1 MDSHSRGGAEEIDP
15 ADQWV
20 LNPQTGNYELR
31 LDSSAEQSG
40 PAGPA
45 RPRRSAPRGATPPGQ
60 RPRPRPSE
68 QGADRI
74 PEQLSD
80 RGYERGSD
88 PGYERG
94 SDRGDDRGYERGR
107 GGERREAERGTGRGA
122 ERGPGRSAGRGAG
135 ERTREDDPAANPTV
149 PGQRRRRAAEPA
161 GGRQAAAA
169 RRKRRPAK
177 SRKKKVLLWTGGTMA
192 FVLVGG
198 AAGAYALYN
207 HFNNNINTIEVA
219 GGTSEGFQDGKPF
232 NILLIGTDKRT
243 GKGNAGYGD
252 KNSPGHADTT
262 ILFHVSEDRTNA
274 TAMSIPRDLV
284 TDIPECESKLPDG
297 SVKTIPGQG
306 AVRFN
311 TSLGQDERDPGCTMR
326 TVKALTG
333 VTVNHFM
340 MADFNAVKEMTT
352 AVGGVK
358 VCLAKPVNDPKSH
371 LKLPQGESTI
381 EGEQALAFVRTRHS
395 FGNESDLDRIKVQQ
409 QFLSS
414 MIREMKSNDTLT
426 SPTKLYDLADAATKA
441 LTVDQGIGSIG
452 KLKSLAGE
460 LAKIDPKNIT
470 FTTLPVIDNPAEP
483 RPITVVPDPN
493 KAPRLFSMLQSDTSL
508 TEVKKKEQ
516 DAKNAQAKAQAKLLE
531 GERSTPRE
539 VRVDV
544 FNGSGI
550 QGAAQSTINWL
561 QNEHGVTRSTNKSNA
576 PERAAKTTLTYAPNQ
591 AAQARELADL
601 MGLPATALKPGT
613 EDAGAL
619 VPMTLVLGSDFKGA
633 GVPLTG
639 PAKAPE
645 GAQTADKQVCA
656 K

>member
-1 MDSHSRGGAEEIDP
+1 MDSHSRGGAEGIDP

-60 RPRPRPSE
+60 RPRPSE
-68 QGADRI
+68 QGGDRI

-80 RGYERGSD
+80 RGS
-88 PGYERG
+88 
-94 SDRGDDRGYERGR
+94 ERGR
-107 GGERREAERGTGRGA
+107 GGERRGAERGTGRSA
-122 ERGPGRSAGRGAG
+122 ERGTGRSAGRGAG
-135 ERTREDDPAANPTV
+135 ERTREADPAANPTV

-169 RRKRRPAK
+169 RRKRRPGT

-207 HFNNNINTIEVA
+207 HFNGNINTIEVA
-219 GGTSEGFQDGKPF
+219 GGTTEGFQDGKPF

-297 SVKTIPGQG
+297 SVKTIPGQS

-358 VCLAKPVNDPKSH
+358 VCLAKPVDDPKSH

-414 MIREMKSNDTLT
+414 MIREMKSSDTLT

-441 LTVDQGIGSIG
+441 LTVDSGIGTIG

-483 RPITVVPDPN
+483 RPVTVVPDPT

-516 DAKNAQAKAQAKLLE
+516 DAKNAKAKEQAKLLE
-531 GERSTPRE
+531 GARSTPRE

-544 FNGSGI
+544 YNGSGF

-576 PERAAKTTLTYAPNQ
+576 PEKAAKTTLTYAPNQ